1 MQYFIYNLTTG
12 EIRSTFTGPVDFLE
26 IQLQVNED
34 YLEVVENATD
44 ATHYVD
50 VTSKILVEFPIKLN
64 KYQEFSWESKEWETP
79 AGTLEVA
86 KIDGKVE
93 VNTLAGITISERYP
107 TYRQMNYNREPAA
120 QTTIDMNLWIDEV
133 RAESNVATSSI
144 DLATELATIE
154 GIVDGFKAYLANL

>member
-1 MQYFIYNLTTG
+1 MFYIYNTVTG
-12 EIRSTFTGPVDFLE
+12 QIRSIFTGPVDFLE
-26 IQLQVNED
+26 SQLQVNED
-34 YLEVVENATD
+34 YLEVVENVTD

-50 VTSKILVEFPIKLN
+50 VNSKTLVEFPAKLN

-107 TYRQMNYNREPAA
+107 TYRQMNYNREPTA
-120 QTTIDMNLWIDEV
+120 QATIDMNLWIDEV

-144 DLATELATIE
+144 DVATDLTTIE
-154 GIVDGFKAYLANL
+154 GIVEGFKAYLANL

>member
-12 EIRSTFTGPVDFLE
+12 EIRSTFTGPIDFLE
-26 IQLQVNED
+26 NQLQVNED

-50 VTSKILVEFPIKLN
+50 VSSKTLIEFPAKLN

-79 AGTLEVA
+79 TGTLELARV
-86 KIDGKVE
+86 DGKVE
-93 VNTLAGITISERYP
+93 VNTVAGITIFERYP
-107 TYRQMNYNREPAA
+107 TYRQMNYNRDPTA
-120 QTTIDMNLWIDEV
+120 QATIDMNLWIDEV

-144 DLATELATIE
+144 DSATDLTTIE
-154 GIVDGFKAYLANL
+154 GIVEGFIAYLANL